1 MIPTL
6 RTCPRIPRLTCF
18 YLLFFYLNAWYWQS
32 TVCTSRPFSWIFLCL
47 LRLSEC
53 RQKFCIFCPKLTQCL
68 LWHKGTQQIKPCI
81 ATAETFY
88 MQSSL
93 GFFLVLQLAL
103 SKRWCPGLLS
113 FLFFIFSHWNLKIQ
127 RIGSSLSPP
136 FVKVNIIMI
145 RGD

>member
-1 MIPTL
+1 MLDTNTKNL
-6 RTCPRIPRLTCF
+6 SKNTQAD
-18 YLLFFYLNAWYWQS
+18 LFL
-32 TVCTSRPFSWIFLCL
+32 PFIF
-47 LRLSEC
+47 LSEC
-53 RQKFCIFCPKLTQCL
+53 MILAKHCMYIKTLFLDFFVPSSSFRMDFVFSVQSLHNVYCDTREHSKLS
-68 LWHKGTQQIKPCI
+68 HV